1 MPARRR
7 TGACRRGCVGAPVT
21 RTTSDH
27 LAPACPA
34 LAEEKEKL
42 EHLVR
47 CIDALTVERDI
58 DGVARAL
65 CDALRS
71 AVSARRCAIY
81 VAAVDN
87 RGGSCRLRGAAGSSD
102 VPPIAPRRNETYSD
116 GGRVGLPLMRGE
128 QILGVAHLERADDR
142 PFGPGEVAL
151 LEMMSKVG
159 AMAIERSLEAG
170 MDRFIA
176 LVSHEMRTPL
186 TATIGFAEL
195 MLQGDT
201 GELTHDQ
208 QRALEVITR
217 NARQLHR
224 LVTDL
229 LFVAQVDEPGVSLL
243 RTPVDMKR
251 IVMEAVESARLHA
264 QVAGVELRAD
274 GDEAVTVLGDR
285 ERLGQLVDNLIAN
298 ALKFTR
304 AGGRVSVDA
313 RRDGDH
319 VRLEVCDTG
328 VGIPEAEVGRVFE
341 AFFRTASA
349 EAGHVPGVGL
359 GLAVAAGIAEAHG
372 GRIDVHSAPGRG
384 TRFVVELPPAGYAVR
399 PSATRGW

>member
-1 MPARRR
+1 
-7 TGACRRGCVGAPVT
+7 
-21 RTTSDH
+21 
-27 LAPACPA
+27 
-34 LAEEKEKL
+34 
-42 EHLVR
+42 
-47 CIDALTVERDI
+47 
-58 DGVARAL
+58 
-65 CDALRS
+65 
-71 AVSARRCAIY
+71 
-81 VAAVDN
+81 
-87 RGGSCRLRGAAGSSD
+87 
-102 VPPIAPRRNETYSD
+102 
-116 GGRVGLPLMRGE
+116 
-128 QILGVAHLERADDR
+128 
-142 PFGPGEVAL
+142 
-151 LEMMSKVG
+151 
-159 AMAIERSLEAG
+159 
-170 MDRFIA
+170 
-176 LVSHEMRTPL
+176 MRTPL

-201 GELTHDQ
+201 GELTPDQ
-208 QRALEVITR
+208 QRAVEVITR
-217 NARQLHR
+217 NARRLHR

-251 IVMEAVESARLHA
+251 IVREAVQSARLHA
-264 QVAGVELRAD
+264 QVAGVELRAA
-274 GDEAVTVLGDR
+274 GDEGVTVLGDR

-384 TRFVVELPPAGYAVR
+384 TRFVVELPPAG
-399 PSATRGW
+399 